1 MRRAITILTVIAV
14 VSLPGA
20 VLAGMGGTVVPPG
33 KISGPAVSAT
43 IEIDP
48 TYNSTFKGKTGI
60 RLTKGS
66 LSSGAVFQHE
76 TADGW
81 VLGCDGVHG
90 AQPGSELQSPLDPT
104 ASAEQRF
111 VVTSPFLSSWIPDG
125 VLFPLFAALGIT
137 IDTNPFTGKVDP
149 ITTDVENGACTG
161 VDPGA
166 DGKPT
171 RYILSFTA
179 TIQFFDHTK

>member
-1 MRRAITILTVIAV
+1 
-14 VSLPGA
+14 
-20 VLAGMGGTVVPPG
+20 MGGTFVPPG

-43 IEIDP
+43 IVIDP
-48 TYNSTFKGKTGI
+48 TNGSPSKGQTGI

-76 TADGW
+76 TAGTW
-81 VLGCDGVHG
+81 VLGCDGG
-90 AQPGSELQSPLDPT
+90 LDPT
-104 ASAEQRF
+104 AAAEQRF
-111 VVTSPFLSSWIPDG
+111 VVTSPFLSQWIPDG

-137 IDTNPFTGKVDP
+137 IDAKADP
-149 ITTDVENGACTG
+149 ITTDVENGVCTG
-161 VDPGA
+161 VDGN
-166 DGKPT
+166 T